1 MSSPIVALPLAFDHT
16 PLDQLKIVRTVRLD
30 GGVMERPHLRP
41 IQNRLLAVEVAGIA
55 MFSPSAWAG
64 GAIGLGTGAVVG
76 ATVGAPATG
85 AVIGGLVGT
94 GIGYTVGISLKNSE
108 NHRGGLLI

>member
-1 MSSPIVALPLAFDHT
+1 
-16 PLDQLKIVRTVRLD
+16 
-30 GGVMERPHLRP
+30 MERLHLRLVR
-41 IQNRLLAVEVAGIA
+41 NRFLAVEVAGMA
-55 MFSPSAWAG
+55 LFSPSAWAG
-64 GAIGLGTGAVVG
+64 GAVGLGTGTIVG

-94 GIGYTVGISLKNSE
+94 GVGYTVEKSLKTSE